1 MNMAEIAIIIG
12 NGFDLDLGLP
22 SKYSQ
27 FIESDEWKKIA
38 KIPLGY
44 VGDDNYKKQSLI
56 CYLQEKAY
64 DKENWFDIEE
74 EIHNFVLNHTKC
86 SERDVENIKR
96 EFDKLK
102 SALSDYLIRVS
113 RKLEHKADKSRLAYQ
128 FLYNLQNSPYSK
140 IEILFNYTVPDLFL
154 EMPTYHEIGKGFFT
168 YVHGSLRNNDIVLGC
183 DVQEGEKVNRS
194 LSFMYKYNMLNR
206 ANHVARHIL
215 GAKEVVFF
223 GHSVNEMD
231 FGYFREFFKAA
242 SAAPEPVRHLTII
255 TFDEN
260 SERNIKDNIRNQG
273 ISVTDLYNNL
283 WTFDFIHTKKI
294 YANDES
300 EIKKWDEMMR
310 RLMTKEHRGV
320 KVRT

>member
-1 MNMAEIAIIIG
+1 MAEVAIIIG
-12 NGFDLDLGLP
+12 NGLDIDLGLP
-22 SKYSQ
+22 SRYSD
-27 FIESDEWKKIA
+27 FIQSDEWKKIA
-38 KIPLGY
+38 KIPNGY
-44 VGDDNYKKQSLI
+44 VGDENYVKHSLI

-64 DKENWFDIEE
+64 NKENWFDIEE
-74 EIHNFVLNHTKC
+74 EIHNFVIEHTQC
-86 SERDVENIKR
+86 SERDVQNIRR
-96 EFDKLK
+96 EFDRLK
-102 SALSDYLIRVS
+102 CALSDYLKRVS
-113 RKLEHKADKSRLAYQ
+113 RQLEHKANKEKLAYQ

-168 YVHGSLRNNDIVLGC
+168 YVHGSLRYDDIVLGC

-194 LSFMYKYNMLNR
+194 LSFMYKYNMLNK

-231 FGYFREFFKAA
+231 FCYFREYFKVA
-242 SAAPEPVRHLTII
+242 SAAPEPARHLTFI
-255 TFDEN
+255 TFDEE

-294 YANDES
+294 YEKNES
-300 EIKKWDEMMR
+300 EISKWYEMMR

-320 KVRT
+320 KVRQ